1 MYGVCTM
8 RRTNI
13 YLEDA
18 DLQALRNVGLLQDRP
33 VAELVREAVTEWLE
47 KHGVQRLSEDD
58 WRERLD
64 ELMDRRR
71 EIAREADWDPD
82 ELERDVFEAI
92 REVREA
98 RAARR
103 R

>member
-1 MYGVCTM
+1 MVYVM

-13 YLEDA
+13 YLDDT
-18 DLQALRNVGLLQDRP
+18 DLEALRSVGALQDRP
-33 VAELVREAVTEWLE
+33 VAELVREAVAEWLE
-47 KHGVQRLSEDD
+47 KHGVQRVSEDD
-58 WRERLD
+58 WRERLG
-64 ELMDRRR
+64 ELLERRR
-71 EIAREADWDPD
+71 EIAQEAEWDPD
-82 ELERDVFEAI
+82 EVERDVFEAI

>member
-1 MYGVCTM
+1 MVYVM

-13 YLEDA
+13 YLDDA
-18 DLQALRNVGLLQDRP
+18 DLQALRSVGDMQNRP
-33 VAELVREAVTEWLE
+33 VAELVREAVAEWLE
-47 KHGVQRLSEDD
+47 KHGVQRVGDD
-58 WRERLD
+58 EWQRRLGELLD
-64 ELMDRRR
+64 ERRA
-71 EIAREADWDPD
+71 IAKAADWDPD
-82 ELERDVFEAI
+82 EVDRDVFEAI